1 MLELLLAFVAG
12 ALCGWAASRVRHSRE
27 LRRVVRCY
35 EPFLP
40 DFLRLHAKPD
50 VAIKDDWLH
59 VEPEA
64 RAGNPRG
71 RFCVHLS
78 DGTILTFGQPPHQ
91 TRPPRSAR

>member
-1 MLELLLAFVAG
+1 MLELLLAFGAG
-12 ALCGWAASRVRHSRE
+12 ALCGWATSRARHSRE
-27 LRRVVRCY
+27 LRLMARCY

-40 DFLRLHAKPD
+40 SFLRPQAPPD
-50 VAIKDDWLH
+50 VSIKDDVLRI
-59 VEPEA
+59 EPEA

-91 TRPPRSAR
+91 TRPPPLAR